1 MMYRVMGGDLKLLR
15 DIERNNLAWRS
26 VQGGEVI
33 QRALIEPIEYIEKD
47 VSSRVK
53 EKSVRDALAL
63 IVGGKIE
70 QETPV
75 GFIDVLSDTEVIEVK
90 HYTLWKHGLGQV
102 LSYQRHY
109 PHLAKRLHLFA
120 QIECKDTDKYLEKA
134 KSTCDS
140 FAVKVTFEEVVV
152 KESQLDRNEDP
163 EEPRSKRARVD
174 NKWGQLEEGWG
185 VDNRV
190 TNEPERLSRAY
201 RSEHYSSC
209 AISTVSES
217 EPFWWKHLS
226 IGEKRAYASMK
237 GKISIAQEELGILT
251 AYKKELE
258 SMGNLDNL
266 DRDEFADG
274 IRDVKRRFTAAV
286 DGP

>member
-15 DIERNNLAWRS
+15 DIERNNLAWMS
-26 VQGGEVI
+26 VEGGEVI
-33 QRALIEPIEYIEKD
+33 QRALIEPIDHTEKY
-47 VSSRVK
+47 VSGRVR

-63 IVGGKIE
+63 IVGGKTE

-120 QIECKDTDKYLEKA
+120 QIGCKNTDQYLEKA

-140 FAVKVTFEEVVV
+140 FAVKVTFEEVV
-152 KESQLDRNEDP
+152 EDP
-163 EEPRSKRARVD
+163 VELHSNRARVD
-174 NKWGQLEEGWG
+174 NQRGQWEEGWG

-190 TNEPERLSRAY
+190 TDKPERLSRAY
-201 RSEHYSSC
+201 RSEHG
-209 AISTVSES
+209 S

-226 IGEKRAYASMK
+226 IGEKRAYASMR
-237 GKISIAQEELGILT
+237 GKISIAQEEHGILKAT
-251 AYKKELE
+251 RRNWSRSGISTTSIEMSSRTGSEMLE
-258 SMGNLDNL
+258 GGLLLLSMAPVRRL
-266 DRDEFADG
+266 FAS
-274 IRDVKRRFTAAV
+274 
-286 DGP
+286 